1 MRNRSTEGAVV
12 ANTPLIGIR
21 VPPELTARA
30 RARVGEPDID
40 LAVLVRAG
48 LTLLANAADAADGA
62 IREALAS
69 ARTRPGP
76 KPRGR
81 ASA

>member
-1 MRNRSTEGAVV
+1 M
-12 ANTPLIGIR
+12 ANTPKMGVRL
-21 VPPELTARA
+21 PPELTARA

-76 KPRGR
+76 KPRAGR
-81 ASA
+81 SE